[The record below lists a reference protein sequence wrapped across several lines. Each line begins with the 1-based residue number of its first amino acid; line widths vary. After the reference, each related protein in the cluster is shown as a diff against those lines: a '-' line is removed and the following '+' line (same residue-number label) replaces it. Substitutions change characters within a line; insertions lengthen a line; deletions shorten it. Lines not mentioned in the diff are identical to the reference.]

1 MTPQQIRRILYGR
14 RPRHSRWNYNYIPE
28 EIVQQSVIPEEVSTT
43 PWAATIMDALV
54 NISTIIILVYFYA
67 VDAVDAVLSYGSTV
81 VWYDVKYS
89 YRVAWYA
96 VKNVRK
102 GIVKSK
108 VVKNVVVTKEV
119 DTKPTPMINVKPT
132 STIDAKPTPPELV
145 QIPVVNTPTEFVLE
159 VTVKPTEAI
168 QIPVPE
174 VKPMPKPTPPELV
187 QIPVKPKVVP
197 KPTPITSLKTE
208 NKQEN
213 RQNNFFYPNWQK
225 LYQSC
230 NSFNLLFQST
240 LTNCNFSHNFK
251 SRYKLISYGKPQL
264 SLNPYKK
271 GSYIRVDFQTFQCRA
286 IHPAPR
292 GKTHHGSWTSQLP
305 HPHLHTGDHKQQAKP
320 TNRQTHRYTET

>member
-1 MTPQQIRRILYGR
+1 MLFLYWWSATKFPQIASEEREKTFCNRLHNSSTEQQRATTATPQHNYTTMEYRTFIIPLTGEIFQEVIRKEVKTFII
-14 RPRHSRWNYNYIPE
+14 PRTG
-28 EIVQQSVIPEEVSTT
+28 EIVQEVIPTTYIYKVIPKEEV
-43 PWAATIMDALV
+43 
-54 NISTIIILVYFYA
+54 
-67 VDAVDAVLSYGSTV
+67 
-81 VWYDVKYS
+81 
-89 YRVAWYA
+89 
-96 VKNVRK
+96 
-102 GIVKSK
+102 
-108 VVKNVVVTKEV
+108 
-119 DTKPTPMINVKPT
+119 KPTP
-132 STIDAKPTPPELV
+132 TPRP
-145 QIPVVNTPTEFVLE
+145 PPPPPPPK
-159 VTVKPTEAI
+159 VTVKPTEAV

-213 RQNNFFYPNWQK
+213 RQNHFFYPNWQK

-271 GSYIRVDFQTFQCRA
+271 GSYIRVDFRTFQCRA